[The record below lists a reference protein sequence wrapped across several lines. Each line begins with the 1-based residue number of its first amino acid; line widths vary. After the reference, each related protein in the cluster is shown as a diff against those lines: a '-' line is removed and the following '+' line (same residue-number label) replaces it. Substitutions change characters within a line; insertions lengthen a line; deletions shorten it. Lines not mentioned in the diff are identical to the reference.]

1 MDCPTT
7 SAASQMTRCRTVAF
21 LGLHDA
27 GVLGSV
33 AKQVGARTLGLASE
47 QATGWDGVNSL
58 VPFRQEDAER
68 ALQGVS
74 AIVLGLPVPLP
85 RAAMAQGTA
94 RDAQAFAVDGLMA
107 AAQVLG
113 IRHVAVV
120 ASERPSVGAS
130 ILDEVGRIVRAY
142 GVDVLE
148 VAEGNADLVRA
159 AAVRWLGRCGS
170 QGDGKPPMLRPQDLL
185 GRKPSKG
192 RNMRS
197 LQRLSVP
204 KGWDAARLALAYP
217 TWLGATF
224 PWLLRTEIGGDG
236 SFLIRSSLTGTALLD
251 LRAVPRSHGAR
262 RRVFSVAG
270 GALAG
275 EREGEGWLEFRVL
288 PGGKEAIAAVGD
300 FVPRLPWQLY
310 RGTQGPMHQRVMA
323 GFARYLG
330 QTTT

>member
-7 SAASQMTRCRTVAF
+7 SAASQVNRCRTVAF

-33 AKQVGARTLGLASE
+33 AKQLGARTLGLASE
-47 QATGWDGVNSL
+47 KAMGWDEVNPL
-58 VPFRQEDAER
+58 VPFRQEEAER
-68 ALQGVS
+68 GLLGAS

-85 RAAMAQGTA
+85 RAAMTQETA

-120 ASERPSVGAS
+120 APERPSAGPS

-170 QGDGKPPMLRPQDLL
+170 QGDTRPPMLRPQDLV
-185 GRKPSKG
+185 GRKPYKG
-192 RNMRS
+192 RDMRS

-224 PWLLRTEIGGDG
+224 PWLLRTEIGDDG
-236 SFLIRSSLTGTALLD
+236 SFLIRSSLTGTALLH
-251 LRAVPRSHGAR
+251 LRAIPRSHGAR

-275 EREGEGWLEFRVL
+275 REGEGWLEFRVL

-300 FVPRLPWQLY
+300 FVPRMPWPLY
-310 RGTQGPMHQRVMA
+310 RGTQGPAHQRVMA
-323 GFARYLG
+323 GFARYLA

>member
-1 MDCPTT
+1 
-7 SAASQMTRCRTVAF
+7 
-21 LGLHDA
+21 
-27 GVLGSV
+27 
-33 AKQVGARTLGLASE
+33 
-47 QATGWDGVNSL
+47 
-58 VPFRQEDAER
+58 
-68 ALQGVS
+68 
-74 AIVLGLPVPLP
+74 
-85 RAAMAQGTA
+85 MAQGTA
-94 RDAQAFAVDGLMA
+94 RDAQAFAIDGLMA

-120 ASERPSVGAS
+120 APERPSVGSS

-148 VAEGNADLVRA
+148 VAGGNEDLVRA

-170 QGDGKPPMLRPQDLL
+170 QGDTRPPLLRPENLL
-185 GRKPSKG
+185 GRKPAKG
-192 RNMRS
+192 RDMRS
-197 LQRLSVP
+197 LQRLSIP

-224 PWLLRTEIGGDG
+224 PWLLRTEIGDDG

-251 LRAVPRSHGAR
+251 LQAIPRCHGAR

-275 EREGEGWLEFRVL
+275 REGEGWLEFRVL

-323 GFARYLG
+323 GFARYLA